1 MLLSRPQHGCQL
13 HTAARP
19 ARLPPMEVL
28 GVLLC
33 SSSENKTPRGKGGQ
47 THASSNCLKGNC
59 RKQWSR
65 SRTTCSFLCP
75 PCARGLSSI
84 SVRKGCPSPRGTD
97 KEANSHKPPGKNR
110 RKGQGGCRWSP
121 IAFSDTDLPQ
131 TGRQEP
137 NAISYSWL
145 AEATYIATVSFIL
158 RF

>member
-1 MLLSRPQHGCQL
+1 MVKITDHMLLPGPTMCQGPFQHFCEEGL
-13 HTAARP
+13 DPLP
-19 ARLPPMEVL
+19 AQ
-28 GVLLC
+28 C
-33 SSSENKTPRGKGGQ
+33 
-47 THASSNCLKGNC
+47 
-59 RKQWSR
+59 
-65 SRTTCSFLCP
+65 
-75 PCARGLSSI
+75 
-84 SVRKGCPSPRGTD
+84 TD

-131 TGRQEP
+131 TGCQEP